1 MSEKRSKIVLNNNI
15 FRIARARNLKI
26 DITLTFKSKMFAKN
40 IFYKTKKLRVKFAE
54 NGLI

>member
-1 MSEKRSKIVLNNNI
+1 MSKKHSKIVLNNNI

-26 DITLTFKSKMFAKN
+26 DITLTFKTKMLAKS
-40 IFYKTKKLRVKFAE
+40 IFYKTKKIRVKFAE